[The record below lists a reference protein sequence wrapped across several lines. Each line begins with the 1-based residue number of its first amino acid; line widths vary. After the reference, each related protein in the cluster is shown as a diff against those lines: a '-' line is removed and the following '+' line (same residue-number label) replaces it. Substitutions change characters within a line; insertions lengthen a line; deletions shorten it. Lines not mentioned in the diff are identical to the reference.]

1 MCGRVEMLYL
11 FITGNRSAYLNMI
24 LTILYFPETMTYDLK
39 YKDANINSIV
49 DSSAGILHSSA
60 LIKKKVM
67 ILFNDE
73 LGNYIPLRFGTLQ
86 NMDKL
91 EDQIYYTVRLEQYCH
106 VDCPQDFCRELN
118 NITNNKIRRLLEPGR
133 DEDNKPAE
141 GILVICGS
149 EISESLIN
157 KSSDSWIKTVR
168 ELGKQIR
175 FAKYYSIFTKLEIVN
190 NKVEIKDNEI
200 CLKSGKEYTLRFTY
214 YIPDFN
220 KNPMQYIGI
229 DFHESNKILGLLS
242 TQDAAMA
249 EQNKIEILCRPNMET
264 HQTEKAQFRFALSD
278 KEINEKEIQYART
291 PVKFTITDRM
301 PKWAY
306 CVLFTLC
313 VVGVAT
319 CTYISTL
326 NYNDILEKPEDTLK
340 VVVQL
345 CGLLAKMKGIQ
356 NLVCSAL
363 TGIFT
368 CGMVKLI
375 GKPKL

>member
-1 MCGRVEMLYL
+1 MLYL

-24 LTILYFPETMTYDLK
+24 LTILYFPEAMTYDLK
-39 YKDANINSIV
+39 YKDAKVNSIV

-106 VDCPQDFCRELN
+106 VDCPQDFCRELDS
-118 NITNNKIRRLLEPGR
+118 ITNNKIRRLLEPGR
-133 DEDNKPAE
+133 DEDNKPAK
-141 GILVICGS
+141 GILAIWGS

-168 ELGKQIR
+168 ELGKRTR
-175 FAKYYSIFTKLEIVN
+175 FVKYYSIFTKLEIVN
-190 NKVEIKDNEI
+190 NEVKIKNNEL

-229 DFHESNKILGLLS
+229 DFYESNKILGLLS
-242 TQDAAMA
+242 TQDAVMA

-278 KEINEKEIQYART
+278 KEINAKEIQYART
-291 PVKFTITDRM
+291 PVKFTITDKM

-306 CVLFTLC
+306 FVLFALC
-313 VVGVAT
+313 VVGVTA

-326 NYNDILEKPEDTLK
+326 NYNDILENQDNTVK

-345 CGLLAKMKGIQ
+345 CGLLAKMRGIQ
-356 NLVCSAL
+356 NLICSMLMGLL
-363 TGIFT
+363 TW
-368 CGMVKLI
+368 GMVKLI